1 MELAYRKNDNT
12 QLVRSLAEHECLKL
26 HSVQNYLPIY
36 ERFFAL
42 SDTTFNSIN
51 LDSHFT
57 LSRILHAD
65 TQNLCQAIV
74 SDRSGGVQEKSAF
87 IKFTPLLDPVKY
99 MLGKYDSSE
108 AGLMAL
114 PGRDTVSSEKASD
127 PNNAAYVDALAN
139 HLVSQL
145 LHRHGFVNG
154 IDCYGLFL
162 GVKPRLQVDV
172 RDDID
177 YLCDS
182 KFFHDNQGKLFSL
195 SSEFRDALM
204 NYDTR
209 CYKKR
214 VSIGDDAPEGLDVEP
229 LASGI
234 GDASQEMLGGTPEVM
249 FEFEGDE
256 AAGRPSRSRS
266 TSSCSSRSSYTD
278 PESPASSGGSSI
290 SDCSTATDDAV
301 GAVLHSFPVQVIALE
316 RCDQT
321 LDSLLARGSLS
332 DRELTS
338 MVAQVAFSL
347 VVLQR
352 TISLTHNDLHTNN
365 IMCVRTDKK
374 YIVYK
379 FGGSYYKVPTFGK
392 IYKII
397 DFGRAIYK
405 LNGVLVCSDSFHRK
419 GDAATQYN
427 CEPYFDERKPRIEP
441 NRSFDLCRLGC
452 SMYDFLVEDV
462 SDEMRGLSEIERI
475 IVGWCHDDKG
485 RNVIY
490 KSSGQERYPE
500 FKLYKMIARSVHGH
514 TPESVVKNP
523 HFSAYIVGRKAT
535 KRCGSVVDID
545 GLPSYAG

>member
-1 MELAYRKNDNT
+1 MELAYRKNDNR
-12 QLVRSLAEHECLKL
+12 QLVRDLANEPCLQL
-26 HSVQNYLPIY
+26 HSVQNYVPIY

-42 SDTTFNSIN
+42 SDATFNSIN
-51 LDSHFT
+51 LDSRHT
-57 LSRILHAD
+57 IRHVLRAD
-65 TQNLCQAIV
+65 TPNLCLAVVQ
-74 SDRSGGVQEKSAF
+74 DRDSTEQVREVFMKLS
-87 IKFTPLLDPVKY
+87 PLLDPIKY
-99 MLGKYDSSE
+99 MSGKYDTDGP
-108 AGLMAL
+108 ALLTL
-114 PGRDTVSSEKASD
+114 PGRGRESSAKAAD

-145 LHRHGFVNG
+145 LHRHGFING

-162 GVKPRLQVDV
+162 GVQPRLHVDV

-182 KFFHDNQGKLFSL
+182 KFFRENQGTLFTL
-195 SSEFRDALM
+195 SSEFRDSLV

-214 VSIGDDAPEGLDVEP
+214 VSIGEDAHPLLDVESLSP
-229 LASGI
+229 TSG
-234 GDASQEMLGGTPEVM
+234 AEGGIACSPEVL
-249 FEFEGDE
+249 FEVADDD
-256 AAGRPSRSRS
+256 ARPRSLS

-278 PESPASSGGSSI
+278 PDSPASCDSEAI
-290 SDCSTATDDAV
+290 SECSTATDDVV
-301 GAVLHSFPVQVIALE
+301 GAVLHSFPVQVMALE

-321 LDSLLARGSLS
+321 LDSLLARDALS

-338 MVAQVAFSL
+338 MVAQVTFSL
-347 VVLQR
+347 IVLQR
-352 TISLTHNDLHTNN
+352 TLSLTHNDLHTNN
-365 IMCVRTDKK
+365 IMCIRTDKK

-379 FGGSYYKVPTFGK
+379 FAGSHYKVPTFGR

-397 DFGRAIYK
+397 DFGRAIYRVR
-405 LNGVLVCSDSFHRK
+405 GVVVCSDSFHPK

-427 CEPYFDERKPRIEP
+427 CEPYLDDKRPRIEP

-462 SDEMRGLSEIERI
+462 ADEMRGLSEIEQL
-475 IVGWCHDDKG
+475 IVKWCHDDKG
-485 RNVIY
+485 RNIMY

-514 TPESVVKNP
+514 TPESVIRDRL
-523 HFSAYIVGRKAT
+523 FSCYIVGKKAT
-535 KRCGSVVDID
+535 KRCGTVIDVDAY
-545 GLPSYAG
+545 PSYAD